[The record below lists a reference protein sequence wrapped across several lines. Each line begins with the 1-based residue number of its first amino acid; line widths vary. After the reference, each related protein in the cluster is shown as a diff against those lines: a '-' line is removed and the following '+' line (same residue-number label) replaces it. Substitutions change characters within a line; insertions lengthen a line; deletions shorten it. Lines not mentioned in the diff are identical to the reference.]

1 MSASTAAR
9 VCLSFLGLVCL
20 LRYVMV
26 HSKYLKNSTA
36 VLYFGKYKRDGNFKT
51 ASGETEQS
59 PFEEK
64 DLYNLS
70 EDEMKAFFRFKENQV
85 TNIANSVLKL
95 LCPALATF
103 TQSIRSIGWFW
114 ATIGSPAPAFCLY
127 LLFGLTERSTS
138 TQTSK
143 KCTSLLS
150 VRGETIADHSDMS
163 ER

>member
-9 VCLSFLGLVCL
+9 VCLSFMGLVCL

-51 ASGETEQS
+51 S
-59 PFEEK
+59 PFEGK

-85 TNIANSVLKL
+85 TNMSNLVLKL
-95 LCPALATF
+95 CPLNLTF
-103 TQSIRSIGWFW
+103 KTRCHRKW
-114 ATIGSPAPAFCLY
+114 
-127 LLFGLTERSTS
+127 
-138 TQTSK
+138 
-143 KCTSLLS
+143 
-150 VRGETIADHSDMS
+150 
-163 ER
+163 